1 MDLEKDDDVDED
13 DDIFMDGEGAG
24 VDHLDDIDFSE
35 DNDFEAILNEKRDL
49 I

>member
-1 MDLEKDDDVDED
+1 MDLEKEYDDED

-24 VDHLDDIDFSE
+24 FDHMDEIDFSE
-35 DNDFEAILNEKRDL
+35 DVDFETILNEKRDL